1 MKKLLGLLLLST
13 QAFAAG
19 QGKGGGDVVVCY
31 DENNNIKRMEGYDF
45 WNASQQ
51 YNLEIIED
59 HEHNYMDIVKETLRK
74 LNELDPML
82 AKTLSED
89 VQIFAPEIIARDDNE
104 MIGLVPRIKSNGD
117 GKQTIFPA
125 DKDEDCTKQTV
136 ERIAEFSAKPLP
148 FEKQFRLKKD
158 LWEAADD
165 LTKAAIVQHEVIYKH
180 FKTFA
185 REEDSRKAQLYNAYI
200 SSKEF
205 LEADG
210 ISYFEFVKNLRLQNY
225 EGFSAK
231 IHGLPF
237 VINRSFFDTRDGN
250 QYITGDLIE
259 PTKIVYQDK
268 QIEVEIVE
276 MYLDSNLISFNL
288 TTPEELLIYGQKMF
302 VEEVQLYNQG
312 SPSRVKLSG
321 WQNIELYGENYI
333 VRENMSFTPNGN
345 VKSIYSKICNT
356 RYIRTSNGTYRT
368 NDGAYSIDF
377 NTENGTLKDI
387 RLWAYVGDEDCST
400 N

>member
-51 YNLEIIED
+51 YNLEIIKD
-59 HEHNYMDIVKETLRK
+59 HKHNYMDIVKETLRK

-268 QIEVEIVE
+268 QIEVDFLI
-276 MYLDSNLISFNL
+276 MYLDGSLKSFDL
-288 TTPEELLIYGQKMF
+288 TTPEEILINGQNITVKK
-302 VEEVQLYNQG
+302 VELYKEG
-312 SPSRVKLSG
+312 SPNQVKLEG
-321 WQNIELYGENYI
+321 EQNFEIYGENYI
-333 VRENMSFTPNGN
+333 VSQTMYFAPNGN
-345 VKSIYSKICNT
+345 VKRIYAKICNT
-356 RYIRTSNGTYRT
+356 RYTQTLNGRERTKN
-368 NDGAYSIDF
+368 GAYSISF
-377 NTENGTLKDI
+377 NTDARRIEDI
-387 RLWAYVGDEDCST
+387 SFWVSRHCST

>member
-51 YNLEIIED
+51 YNLEIIKD
-59 HEHNYMDIVKETLRK
+59 HKHNYMDIVKETLRK

-268 QIEVEIVE
+268 QIEVDFLI
-276 MYLDSNLISFNL
+276 MYLDGSLKSFDL
-288 TTPEELLIYGQKMF
+288 TTPEEILINGQNITVKK
-302 VEEVQLYNQG
+302 VELYKEG
-312 SPSRVKLSG
+312 SPNQVKLEG
-321 WQNIELYGENYI
+321 EQNFEIYGENYI
-333 VRENMSFTPNGN
+333 VSQTMYFAPNGN
-345 VKSIYSKICNT
+345 VKRIYAKICNT